1 MSTEKDLFRLGHI
14 IDCCEKITEL
24 VNLLGSFELLVQD
37 WIKQDAMIRNFEII
51 GEASHHI
58 SDKTKEKYKDVAWDL
73 MRGMRNIISHEY
85 FGIDLDNIWDT
96 ATNDIPILK
105 TRIETIISDLEIHG
119 KPDEV

>member
-24 VNLLGSFELLVQD
+24 VKNLGTFELFVQD
-37 WIKQDAMIRNFEII
+37 WIKQDAMITNLEII
-51 GEASHHI
+51 GEASRHV
-58 SDKTKEKYKDVAWDL
+58 SVNTKGKYPDVAWDL

-96 ATNDIPILK
+96 ATIDITSLK
-105 TRIETIISDLEIHG
+105 NSIEAIISDLG
-119 KPDEV
+119 NPD